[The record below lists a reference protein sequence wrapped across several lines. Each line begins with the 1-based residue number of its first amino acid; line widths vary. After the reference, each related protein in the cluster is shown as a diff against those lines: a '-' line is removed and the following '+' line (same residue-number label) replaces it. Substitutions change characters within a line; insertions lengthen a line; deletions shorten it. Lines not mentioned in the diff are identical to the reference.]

1 MTSVGDGLD
10 SVVDSIKSSITST
23 VSGWVTGITST
34 VSSWKDAGSQLLTGL
49 WNGISDKAQWVY
61 NQITSMGSTIINKVK
76 GIFGI
81 ASPSKVFAEIGGY
94 MAEGL
99 GTGWDEEMKE
109 VQNDINGDLTFKTT
123 FTASAQTAEPT
134 NTLAGT
140 KLTLYE
146 TIDLGDTKLKE
157 IVSQYTLEKF
167 GNETRAVKVAQG
179 GFYGV

>member
-1 MTSVGDGLD
+1 
-10 SVVDSIKSSITST
+10 
-23 VSGWVTGITST
+23 
-34 VSSWKDAGSQLLTGL
+34 
-49 WNGISDKAQWVY
+49 
-61 NQITSMGSTIINKVK
+61 MGSTIINKVK